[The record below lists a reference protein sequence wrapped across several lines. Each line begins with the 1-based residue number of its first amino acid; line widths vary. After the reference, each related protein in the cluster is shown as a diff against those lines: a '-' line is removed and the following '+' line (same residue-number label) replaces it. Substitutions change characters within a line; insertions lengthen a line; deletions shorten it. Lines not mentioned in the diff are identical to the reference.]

1 MYVEPKNELIWRIP
15 KQMQTWYLCSE
26 VCMPPWFW
34 FAISDHKTS
43 FIISIWHHA
52 RVMFTLSSI
61 FWKTRLLSTQGIA
74 VRKTF
79 QRRWIGV
86 FYRDVSTQPISLSNL
101 LYSGISMGAQVWMM
115 LCGTISRLFRFVHKC
130 DINIWLVMWCGKS
143 CVRKNQSW
151 SEGYYIAI
159 VAIMRTGVKEKIAL
173 LHR

>member
-1 MYVEPKNELIWRIP
+1 MNWFDGYQNRCKLDICAAKFVCPLGFDSPFLIIRP
-15 KQMQTWYLCSE
+15 
-26 VCMPPWFW
+26 
-34 FAISDHKTS
+34 
-43 FIISIWHHA
+43 
-52 RVMFTLSSI
+52 
-61 FWKTRLLSTQGIA
+61 RLLSASGIMRGSCSHCQVSSGKQGFCR
-74 VRKTF
+74 RKVLQYERLSKEDELAF
-79 QRRWIGV
+79 

-159 VAIMRTGVKEKIAL
+159 GAIMRTGVKEKIAL